1 MKTKKIGEKRIS
13 FLDELR
19 GLAVFCMVLY
29 HGFYVLDSVFGYDW
43 AAELFDFF
51 TPVQPFFAGLFIF
64 LCGVSCS
71 LSRNNVKRGLKILGA
86 AAVVTLFTAV
96 IMPLLGFVECEIW
109 FGILH
114 FLSVCVL
121 IGALFEKI
129 TVKIPPAV
137 GLVICAVLYFF
148 TSSISSGTLGFGEA
162 LSFRLPSEW
171 YQTDWFAPIGIYSP
185 SFYSADYFPI
195 FPYVFVFFSGVFSG
209 KFCKK
214 AGFPEW
220 MYPQRVKFF
229 GLLGR
234 NAFVI
239 YIAHMPLVFILTVII
254 QFIVGLFAA

>member
-1 MKTKKIGEKRIS
+1 MKKKQTDEKRIC

-19 GLAVFCMVLY
+19 GLAVLCMVFY
-29 HGFYVLDSVFGYDW
+29 HGFYVLDSIFGYEW
-43 AAELFDFF
+43 AADLFWFF
-51 TPVQPFFAGLFIF
+51 SPVQPFFAGLFIF

-71 LSRNNVKRGLKILGA
+71 FSRSNVKRGLKILGA
-86 AAVVTLFTAV
+86 AAVVTLFTTV
-96 IMPLLGFVECEIW
+96 IMPLLGFVECEIR

-114 FLSVCVL
+114 FLSVSVL
-121 IGALFEKI
+121 IGALFERI
-129 TVKIPPAV
+129 TVKIPPAI
-137 GLVICAVLYFF
+137 GLVICAVLFFF
-148 TSSISSGTLGFGEA
+148 TSGISSGTLGFGET

-171 YQTDWFAPIGIYSP
+171 YQTDWLAPTGIHSP

-195 FPYVFVFFSGVFSG
+195 FPYIFVFFAGVFSG

-214 AGFPEW
+214 KGFPEW
-220 MYPQRVKFF
+220 MYPQRVKLF

-239 YIAHMPLVFILTVII
+239 YIAHMPLIFILTVII